1 VAGEIVSRAA
11 ETAVRPVA
19 APDLPERPP
28 ERAAARGG
36 GDRRRRAAGARVAA
50 AVCGAFLAFLAFP
63 PDQLT
68 LLTSGRATTS
78 GIWALAPLG
87 VAALTLAVRGARAR
101 TGAWLGLAFGLPF
114 FLATLQGIVKIGPD
128 GWIILSVV
136 EALYLVPLGAGIA
149 LVTRLPGWPVWTA
162 ALWVAEE
169 LVRGRAPLGGF
180 PWARLA
186 FSQTSSPFT
195 PYAALGGAPLVTF
208 VTALA
213 GGLLAHAAV
222 AARGRRWS
230 PAGVAAGGAALVAA
244 AGLAVPT
251 PTGGRSV
258 TVAVVQGNVPRLG
271 LDFLG
276 QRKAVLDNHARAT
289 HELAARIRAGQVARP
304 DLVIWPENSSDL
316 DPYADPDA
324 RETIDSAVR
333 DVGVPVLVGAVID
346 AGDGAH
352 VENRGIVWDPRTG
365 PGAYYVKRHP
375 VPFGEYL
382 PARGILTKLITRFQR
397 IPEDYLPGHRPG
409 LLPLGPV
416 RVGDVICFEVAYD
429 GIVRD
434 VASAQLLVVQTNN
447 ATYGH
452 TSLPWQQLA
461 MSRLRAV
468 EHGRAVLVA
477 ATSGITAIIGPD
489 GRVIDRSGEFQPYV
503 QVARVPARTSRT
515 LADHLGAAPEWLIA
529 FAGILA
535 VGVAARR
542 ARTTGR
548 RRAATA
554 HQGGGDGG
562 PGDGDP
568 GDGDPGDGD
577 PGRGARGDGGGEER

>member
-1 VAGEIVSRAA
+1 MAGEIVSRA
-11 ETAVRPVA
+11 ETAVRSVT
-19 APDLPERPP
+19 APDLPDRP
-28 ERAAARGG
+28 AS
-36 GDRRRRAAGARVAA
+36 RRAARAGGDHRRGPAPWTRAATAVGGAV
-50 AVCGAFLAFLAFP
+50 LAFLAFP

-68 LLTSGRATTS
+68 LLATGRATTS

-87 VAALTLAVRGARAR
+87 VAALTLAVRGTRPR

-114 FLATLQGIVKIGPD
+114 FLATLQGIVKIGAD

-149 LVTRLPGWPVWTA
+149 LATRLPGWPVWTA

-213 GGLLAHAAV
+213 GGLLAYAAV
-222 AARGRRWS
+222 AARGRRWT
-230 PAGVAAGGAALVAA
+230 PAGVAAGGAALIAV

-251 PTGGRSV
+251 PTGGRPV

-324 RETIDSAVR
+324 RETIDAAVR

-346 AGDGAH
+346 AGDGTH

-382 PARGILTKLITRFQR
+382 PMRGVLTKLITRFQR
-397 IPEDYLPGHRPG
+397 IPEDYLPGDRPG

-416 RVGDVICFEVAYD
+416 RVGDAICFEVAYD

-452 TSLPWQQLA
+452 TSLPWQQVA

-468 EHGRAVLVA
+468 EHGRSVLVA
-477 ATSGITAIIGPD
+477 ATSGISAVIGPD

-529 FAGILA
+529 FVGILA
-535 VGVAARR
+535 VGVAGRR
-542 ARTTGR
+542 ARATGR
-548 RRAATA
+548 PGETAA
-554 HQGGGDGG
+554 HQG
-562 PGDGDP
+562 GDGDP
-568 GDGDPGDGD
+568 GDG
-577 PGRGARGDGGGEER
+577 GGEER